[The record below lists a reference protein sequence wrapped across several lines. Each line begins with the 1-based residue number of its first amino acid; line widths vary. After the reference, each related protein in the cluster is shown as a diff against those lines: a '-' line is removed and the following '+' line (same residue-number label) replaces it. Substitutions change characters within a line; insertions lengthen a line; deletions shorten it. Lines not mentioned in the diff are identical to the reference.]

1 MKLLAALVVVLC
13 TVASPVL
20 AKPAGKVVTKAT
32 KAPATKAPK
41 AKQPAKKLLDP
52 AKLGVAARVA
62 FAQNGA
68 MAMARDIFTGGASPE
83 EEAAAQ
89 IQKLLR
95 TQPHLRRG
103 MTGLYVADARTGE
116 PLFAVNAE
124 EAMNPASNVKL
135 ISTAAALD
143 LLGPE
148 FRYPTRLL
156 GPMPSGGVI
165 AGDVY
170 LLGSYDPTLTGT
182 DLDDIAASLALRGV
196 KKIEG
201 SIVVGADPTRDG
213 IYRSIIPIDIA
224 AGEPGKPPVAT
235 VPAGFD
241 LVEVEVTAKTSK
253 KAHRPKL
260 KYDATVVKNDVGMPR
275 IKLVVSGL
283 LGKNGSTM
291 YSLWTRQR
299 TATAAYSL
307 IAALRAR
314 QIEITGEMRVA
325 ELGDYVGDAV
335 ANGALPVEL
344 GRHESQ
350 TVSQIVSRV
359 NKWSVNWLSD
369 RLIMTAAALARRQQP
384 SMALA
389 LEEMYGWLERHQV
402 AAATTGSLKDRLVI
416 DTGSGLSYR
425 TRITP
430 TDLVA
435 VVRTAAGFG
444 NTSDKRLSE
453 TWLKSLAV
461 AGTDGTL
468 RSRFWGTDIR
478 GHVMG
483 KTGSL
488 STVIALSGVLDV
500 DPQRPLA
507 FALVTNTDKPL
518 AKRIVRRA
526 HEQVIAEIC
535 KYLAK
540 TSRTVPVPT
549 PAQQVPVG
557 PLPQTDEPEV
567 DPDAALDQ
575 ETAGHT

>member
-1 MKLLAALVVVLC
+1 MKLLASVVVMVCALC
-13 TVASPVL
+13 APVV
-20 AKPAGKVVTKAT
+20 AKPGKVSVKAAT
-32 KAPATKAPK
+32 KAKL
-41 AKQPAKKLLDP
+41 PAKKLLDP
-52 AKLGVAARVA
+52 KKLGVVARVA
-62 FAQNGA
+62 FAKNGA
-68 MAMARDIFTGGASPE
+68 LTMARDIFTGALSPE

-156 GPMPSGGVI
+156 GPMPTDGTI
-165 AGDVY
+165 TGDVY

-196 KKIEG
+196 KKIDG
-201 SIVVGADPTRDG
+201 SIVVGSDPTRDG
-213 IYRSIIPIDIA
+213 IYRSIIPIEIA
-224 AGEPGKPPVAT
+224 AGEPGEPPTAT

-260 KYDATVVKNDVGMPR
+260 KYDATVVKNDAGLPR
-275 IKLVVSGL
+275 IKLVISGL
-283 LGKNGSTM
+283 LGKGSSTM
-291 YSLWTRQR
+291 YPLWTRQR

-314 QIEITGEMRVA
+314 QIDITGEMRIA
-325 ELGDYVGDAV
+325 ELGDFVGDAV
-335 ANGALPVEL
+335 ANGALPMEL

-350 TVSQIVSRV
+350 TISQIVTRV

-369 RLIMTAAALARRQQP
+369 RLIMTAAALSRRQQP
-384 SMALA
+384 SMELA
-389 LEEMYGWLERHQV
+389 LDAMYAWLERHQV
-402 AAATTGSLKDRLVI
+402 TATKTGALKDRLVI

-430 TDLVA
+430 ADLVS

-444 NTSDKRLSE
+444 KASDKRLSE

-478 GHVMG
+478 GHVFG
-483 KTGSL
+483 KTGTL
-488 STVIALSGVLDV
+488 STVIAISGVLDV

-518 AKRIVRRA
+518 AKPIVRRA
-526 HEQVIAEIC
+526 HEQLIGEIC

-540 TSRTVPVPT
+540 TSKTMPAPSPT
-549 PAQQVPVG
+549 PQHVPVG
-557 PLPQTDEPEV
+557 PHPQTDEPEV
-567 DPDAALDQ
+567 DPDEALDK
-575 ETAGHT
+575 ETAGHS